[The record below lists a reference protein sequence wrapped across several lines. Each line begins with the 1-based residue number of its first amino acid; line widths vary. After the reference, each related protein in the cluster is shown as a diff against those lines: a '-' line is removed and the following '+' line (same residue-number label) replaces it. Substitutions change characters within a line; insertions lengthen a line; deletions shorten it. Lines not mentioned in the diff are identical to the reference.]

1 MTHTIDSLCA
11 DGARKHDGRRRN
23 AALVALLVAAGG
35 ALGAPAADA
44 APRECGRLVSSL
56 AYNITTSNVSCGEAR
71 RVVRAWSAGPAQGR
85 GNRARGLRC
94 RYRDIAYEAGD
105 IRCTGSRGRVVRW
118 QTAS

>member
-1 MTHTIDSLCA
+1 MTHTIGSSPLDRA
-11 DGARKHDGRRRN
+11 VPHGRRRRRTGVP
-23 AALVALLVAAGG
+23 VALLAAAG
-35 ALGAPAADA
+35 ALGVPSADA

-56 AYNITTSNVSCGEAR
+56 AYNITTTNVSCGEAR
-71 RVVRAWSAGPAQGR
+71 RVVRAWNAGPAQGR